1 MNGATRIEA
10 QVGRCSKCGTTHYIN
25 DLHTVEAGDSKASLC
40 RECAGQ
46 FFSILA
52 DKITVGLM
60 IKSQMSALET
70 CRIIDERRKDAAAI
84 CHA

>member
-1 MNGATRIEA
+1 MNGATRIEE

-25 DLHTVEAGDSKASLC
+25 DLHTVEAGDSKAALC
-40 RECAGQ
+40 RTCANQ

-52 DKITVGLM
+52 DKVTVGLM

-70 CRIIDERRKDAAAI
+70 CRIIDERRKDAAAS